1 MSAETSWV
9 TCFNP
14 FIDILFWWLVTSVYV
29 KGCSWSA
36 EKNCICGNE
45 LFEGAALFCE
55 ILCETR
61 EILHGNFLSWLPRLM
76 VRMLWNVPC
85 SMSGLPGSKRDDNQ
99 RKMMSIP
106 EDHQCWLMTPYI
118 ETVNDLVHANQ
129 RLTVREFA
137 EECGISIGSCYET
150 LTEKL
155 RMHWVATKFV
165 LRLMTADQK
174 QQSNSSLLGT
184 VWSSWR
190 GCNLVTGS

>member
-61 EILHGNFLSWLPRLM
+61 EILHGNFWVDYQGLWWGCYETYRVLWVVYPVQKGMTISGRWWAFRRTINVDWWLPTLRQWTISFMQINAWL
-76 VRMLWNVPC
+76 
-85 SMSGLPGSKRDDNQ
+85 SGNLQKSVASR
-99 RKMMSIP
+99 
-106 EDHQCWLMTPYI
+106 
-118 ETVNDLVHANQ
+118 LVHAM
-129 RLTVREFA
+129 
-137 EECGISIGSCYET
+137 
-150 LTEKL
+150 KP
-155 RMHWVATKFV
+155 
-165 LRLMTADQK
+165 
-174 QQSNSSLLGT
+174 
-184 VWSSWR
+184 
-190 GCNLVTGS
+190 